1 MFTIC
6 PGSGSVLA
14 VPRKQQPRR
23 RAPIMM
29 LILMI
34 VMKMKT
40 RNLLKAAP
48 DAKKA
53 DVMDSDDNDL
63 SLFTM
68 IS

>member
-1 MFTIC
+1 
-6 PGSGSVLA
+6 
-14 VPRKQQPRR
+14 
-23 RAPIMM
+23 MM
-29 LILMI
+29 TLILMI
-34 VMKMKT
+34 VMKMKS

-53 DVMDSDDNDL
+53 EVMDSDDNDL

>member
-1 MFTIC
+1 
-6 PGSGSVLA
+6 
-14 VPRKQQPRR
+14 
-23 RAPIMM
+23 MM